1 MTNQIQDVKKF
12 NELSGADLT
21 KFNVRSV
28 GLYKGLQLEELLEG
42 LDAIFKNH
50 VFQNSMGY
58 VHQSVEHDTMDKMR
72 DMMNGFKKGYYD
84 VLIQNVDRKELLDSD
99 IDSTYVAIGA
109 ALASG
114 ADVEGAWNE
123 IQGSNMSKANPDTGK
138 MDKDANG
145 KIIKGSAYFAPDLTK
160 FVKA

>member
-1 MTNQIQDVKKF
+1 MTQINDVKKF
-12 NELSGADLT
+12 NELNGADFT

-42 LDAIFKNH
+42 LEAIFKGH
-50 VFQNSMGY
+50 VFESASG
-58 VHQSVEHDTMDKMR
+58 VVIQSVEHDTMDKMK

-84 VLIQNVDRKELLDSD
+84 VLIQNVNRIDLLDSD

-123 IQGSNMSKANPDTGK
+123 IQNSNMSKVNPETGK

-145 KIIKGSAYFAPDLTK
+145 KVIKGKAYFVPDLSK
-160 FVKA
+160 FILV